1 MGKLPIDDPDC
12 FRSHA
17 EAARMMAA
25 QMIDPEAKR
34 MVIIVAETYE
44 RLAFIRLW
52 RSGEKRAESKCP
64 RGHFRSIGHTNNLI
78 I

>member
-25 QMIDPEAKR
+25 QIEAKR
-34 MVIIVAETYE
+34 MMIIVAETYE
-44 RLAFIRLW
+44 RLAR
-52 RSGEKRAESKCP
+52 RAEARQPKAQE
-64 RGHFRSIGHTNNLI
+64 
-78 I
+78 

>member
-34 MVIIVAETYE
+34 MMIIVAETYE
-44 RLAFIRLW
+44 RLAR
-52 RSGEKRAESKCP
+52 RTEAHQPKTQG
-64 RGHFRSIGHTNNLI
+64 
-78 I
+78 